1 LISTETLNS
10 EKDGENHYSIGV
22 LVKMD
27 KIDKNGKKFSKEE
40 AYKLD
45 PSKSLDEIVAE
56 VMELLEGASFS
67 FLFSHYYRTIVF
79 RLDSIQVHNLLNSRK
94 AEGTQE
100 KSRALLLETQDSR
113 KYITEELL
121 VRNLRINKS

>member
-1 LISTETLNS
+1 MNQKPDPVYAFFRNIDISGPSLISTETLNS

-56 VMELLEGASFS
+56 VMKQFPPDPRDKPLS
-67 FLFSHYYRTIVF
+67 
-79 RLDSIQVHNLLNSRK
+79 K
-94 AEGTQE
+94 AE
-100 KSRALLLETQDSR
+100 
-113 KYITEELL
+113 
-121 VRNLRINKS
+121 

>member
-1 LISTETLNS
+1 MISTETLNS

-27 KIDKNGKKFSKEE
+27 KVDKNGKKFSKEE

-67 FLFSHYYRTIVF
+67 FLFSH
-79 RLDSIQVHNLLNSRK
+79 
-94 AEGTQE
+94 
-100 KSRALLLETQDSR
+100 
-113 KYITEELL
+113 
-121 VRNLRINKS
+121 